1 MLHEGDNHDITCGG
15 AKSRTLLFLRT
26 ENWVA
31 VCFDNKL
38 PTGSAMKAHIPE
50 TDKYLSN

>member
-1 MLHEGDNHDITCGG
+1 MLNEGDNHMITSDG
-15 AKSRTLLFLRT
+15 AKSGTLLFLRT

-31 VCFDNKL
+31 VCFDNRL
-38 PTGSAMKAHIPE
+38 PSGSARKVHIPE

>member
-1 MLHEGDNHDITCGG
+1 MLHEGDNHIITSSG
-15 AKSRTLLFLRT
+15 AKSRMLLFLRT

-38 PTGSAMKAHIPE
+38 PTGSATKAHIPE